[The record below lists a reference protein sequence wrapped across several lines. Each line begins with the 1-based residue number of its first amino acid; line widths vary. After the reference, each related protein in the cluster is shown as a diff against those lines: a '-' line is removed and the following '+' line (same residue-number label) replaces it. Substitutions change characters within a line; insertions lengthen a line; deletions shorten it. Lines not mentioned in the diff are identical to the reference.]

1 MTPSPQPLDR
11 FAAVLH
17 GAALHQPRN
26 RRRQIS
32 GRIVAAFLGEPRVSA
47 DIEEADR
54 RLALEAAVDPSLRHH
69 HLEAFDDVGDPGASL
84 LRVVHGQ
91 EGLLRK
97 RGDPVG
103 EVGVRDLLRALARH
117 HGWLDHLGVPPG
129 PFLFGD
135 PRGAVALHTE
145 ETLDRGRP
153 ESFRELE
160 FDERHD
166 RHLIVAKSVIGRW
179 LRHADRFADDHQQL
193 QRDPGPVADLAKR
206 LGAECSESLVT
217 GSVEEGERQGTAR
230 DTGGHTFE
238 RDPDILERLRH
249 QHPPHV
255 ARRETIRIHRGKDA
269 EIHESNEIGGLDSDA
284 LGGDLA

>member
-1 MTPSPQPLDR
+1 M
-11 FAAVLH
+11 LH

-26 RRRQIS
+26 RRRQIG
-32 GRIVAAFLGEPRVSA
+32 GRNIAAFLGEPRVSA

-69 HLEAFDDVGDPGASL
+69 HLEAFDDVGGPGASL

-97 RGDPVG
+97 RCDPVG
-103 EVGVRDLLRALARH
+103 EVGVRDLLRTLARR
-117 HGWLDHLGVPPG
+117 HGGLDHLGVPPCTL
-129 PFLFGD
+129 LFGD
-135 PRGAVALHTE
+135 PPRAVALDTE
-145 ETLDRGRP
+145 QTLDRGHP
-153 ESFRELE
+153 ETFCQLE

-193 QRDPGPVADLAKR
+193 ERDPSPVADLTER
-206 LGAECSESLVT
+206 LGAERRESLVA
-217 GSVEEGERQGTAR
+217 GRVEEGERQGTAR

-238 RDPDILERLRH
+238 RDPGILERLRH

-269 EIHESNEIGGLDSDA
+269 EIHESNEIGGLDSGA